1 MHITCCFLK
10 CRKEHIKEKKRI
22 FAKKK
27 RKKGI
32 SIYIYIYIIGPDA
45 REAQLM
51 KTQTTNGES
60 QTRQL
65 GRRKGRRKIRG
76 NMLYIE
82 EKAKR
87 GLQLFSRP

>member
-10 CRKEHIKEKKRI
+10 CRKEHIKEKGR
-22 FAKKK
+22 
-27 RKKGI
+27 
-32 SIYIYIYIIGPDA
+32 SIYIIGPDA
-45 REAQLM
+45 SETQLM
-51 KTQTTNGES
+51 KTQMTNGES

-65 GRRKGRRKIRG
+65 GRRKGRGKIRG

-87 GLQLFSRP
+87 GFRLFHVHNMLRASHFLFFF